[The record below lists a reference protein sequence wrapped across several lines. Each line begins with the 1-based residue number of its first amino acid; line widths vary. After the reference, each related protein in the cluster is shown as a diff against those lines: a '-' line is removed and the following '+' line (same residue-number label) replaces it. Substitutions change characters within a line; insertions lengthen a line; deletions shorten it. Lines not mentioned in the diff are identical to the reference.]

1 MFSGWLHALIKR
13 LRVDQARHSL
23 DTSVVICLGERA
35 KRPTH
40 DQRQSHARQRHVPI
54 FVGTENESRDFDGTR
69 LETFRDTKRVVV
81 VVALSPI
88 DVFGRQRRVDHVGW

>member
-1 MFSGWLHALIKR
+1 MPSLNAYELIKQDIHSIPPSLSASVNAR
-13 LRVDQARHSL
+13 RDQL
-23 DTSVVICLGERA
+23 
-35 KRPTH
+35 H

>member
-1 MFSGWLHALIKR
+1 MPSLNAYELIKQDIHSIPPS
-13 LRVDQARHSL
+13 LSASVNTEDQL
-23 DTSVVICLGERA
+23 DRQVTSV
-35 KRPTH
+35 
-40 DQRQSHARQRHVPI
+40 RQRHVPI